1 MESSSSEQWSL
12 TRSLAFLAAI
22 FAITLGALLP
32 ATALALSPTT
42 TVMLCSGDRM
52 VVAVDADGRPTPDK
66 PAPMD
71 TMKCPLCVLAA
82 TATPMLPPPE
92 PGLPLQIPSA
102 PVKAVLPHRA
112 AHDAEPSLWTRR
124 LPPPT
129 APPAA

>member
-1 MESSSSEQWSL
+1 M
-12 TRSLAFLAAI
+12 AFLAAI
-22 FAITLGALLP
+22 FAIMLGALLP
-32 ATALALSPTT
+32 TTALALSPTT

-66 PAPMD
+66 PAPTD

-82 TATPMLPPPE
+82 TSTAMLPPPE
-92 PGLPLQIPSA
+92 PGMPLQVPSA
-102 PVKAVLPHRA
+102 PVEAVLPHRVTPDA
-112 AHDAEPSLWTRR
+112 APGPWTRR